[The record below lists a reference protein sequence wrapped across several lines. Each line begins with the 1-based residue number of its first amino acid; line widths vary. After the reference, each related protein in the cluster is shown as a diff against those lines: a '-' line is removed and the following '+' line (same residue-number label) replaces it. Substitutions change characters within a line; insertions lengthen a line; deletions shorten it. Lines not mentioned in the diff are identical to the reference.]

1 MCQSRPNA
9 AQQILAYS
17 IPSQVQARQ
26 RRHITAAVADDTA
39 VRMRAVGRYA
49 AAIDREG
56 ARRGPIAVI
65 NPTRSRLLPQNFPGG
80 QSNETSRR
88 PRTAHPAR
96 RIDKQSCALAA

>member
-39 VRMRAVGRYA
+39 VRMRAVRRYA

-65 NPTRSRLLPQNFPGG
+65 NFTR
-80 QSNETSRR
+80 
-88 PRTAHPAR
+88 
-96 RIDKQSCALAA
+96 

>member
-9 AQQILAYS
+9 AQQIRAYS

-39 VRMRAVGRYA
+39 APMRAVRRYA

-65 NPTRSRLLPQNFPGG
+65 NFT
-80 QSNETSRR
+80 T
-88 PRTAHPAR
+88 
-96 RIDKQSCALAA
+96 

>member
-39 VRMRAVGRYA
+39 VRSADMQRLSIAKARGA
-49 AAIDREG
+49 DRS
-56 ARRGPIAVI
+56 P
-65 NPTRSRLLPQNFPGG
+65 
-80 QSNETSRR
+80 
-88 PRTAHPAR
+88 
-96 RIDKQSCALAA
+96 